1 MEVVDIP
8 FDRTTEWLL
17 ERRIVGASYTKSLR
31 TVHAR
36 LAAAL
41 AAERP
46 AEAPAVAQLVPPGT
60 ERASLTYFDAKAV
73 MQALLDAGLGE
84 KTLFGG
90 YSNAHTAQW
99 ADIVRR
105 FEAGSIHLAD
115 AASAMAQAV
124 GYELPALKKEAA
136 RAEKELSE
144 LVRRQGEYERLAA
157 AAEERYVAACDKK
170 GLGTDCSR
178 EEIGRRLRE
187 SRSLL
192 RATLGCPDAASTPLF
207 SDEHPAQYHISPYLP
222 ISPHISPYLPISPRS
237 TGSDEH
243 SAQYRVPPPQLD
255 VCPHISP
262 YLPISPRST
271 GDGPTFAHRLRPHA
285 CRVDTRFARVAALCQ
300 SEEMGG
306 AVEYYL
312 AYVRHCLEERLP
324 HHPWD

>member
-192 RATLGCPDAASTPLF
+192 RATLGCPDAACTPVF
-207 SDEHPAQYHISPYLP
+207 SDEQ
-222 ISPHISPYLPISPRS
+222 
-237 TGSDEH
+237 
-243 SAQYRVPPPQLD
+243 SAQY
-255 VCPHISP
+255 HISP

-324 HHPWD
+324 HHPRD

>member
-1 MEVVDIP
+1 V
-8 FDRTTEWLL
+8 
-17 ERRIVGASYTKSLR
+17 
-31 TVHAR
+31 
-36 LAAAL
+36 
-41 AAERP
+41 
-46 AEAPAVAQLVPPGT
+46 
-60 ERASLTYFDAKAV
+60 SLTYFDAKAV

-192 RATLGCPDAASTPLF
+192 RATLGCPDAARTPLF
-207 SDEHPAQYHISPYLP
+207 SDEHSLHNTASLPAARCLSPYLP
-222 ISPHISPYLPISPRS
+222 ISPHISPQHGRW
-237 TGSDEH
+237 TDVC
-243 SAQYRVPPPQLD
+243 APPQTARLSLLT
-255 VCPHISP
+255 PGSRA
-262 YLPISPRST
+262 SRRSARARRRVGRWSTTSRTSATASRSGYRTTHGTEPTVGSRLWRDGAT
-271 GDGPTFAHRLRPHA
+271 GGRQ
-285 CRVDTRFARVAALCQ
+285 ARRRRRRQ
-300 SEEMGG
+300 GG
-306 AVEYYL
+306 ATRR
-312 AYVRHCLEERLP
+312 AGGRRGQGWQGSQP
-324 HHPWD
+324 AAP